1 MTYPPRLPGMTT
13 AVMPSDEAE
22 ARRELGRQVTLVEL
36 LDRILDKGVVISGEI
51 TLAVA
56 DIDLIEVGL
65 QAVLAS
71 VDRLER
77 PRGTRRELSECFI
90 STD

>member
-1 MTYPPRLPGMTT
+1 MR
-13 AVMPSDEAE
+13 AVVVSEEAQ
-22 ARRELGRQVTLVEL
+22 ARRELARQVTLVEL

-56 DIDLIEVGL
+56 GIDLVEVGL
-65 QAVLAS
+65 RALVAS

-77 PRGTRRELSECFI
+77 LRPETA
-90 STD
+90 DV

>member
-1 MTYPPRLPGMTT
+1 VTPEQAALDLSPSARLP
-13 AVMPSDEAE
+13 VDEAQ

-56 DIDLIEVGL
+56 DIDLVQVGL
-65 QAVLAS
+65 RAMVASVERLAS
-71 VDRLER
+71 LRPAADER
-77 PRGTRRELSECFI
+77 R
-90 STD
+90 

>member
-1 MTYPPRLPGMTT
+1 MTAIVPY
-13 AVMPSDEAE
+13 DEAQ
-22 ARRELGRQVTLVEL
+22 ARRELAQQVTLVEL

-56 DIDLIEVGL
+56 GIDLVEVGL
-65 QAVLAS
+65 RALIAS

-77 PRGTRRELSECFI
+77 LRPENP
-90 STD
+90 DV

>member
-1 MTYPPRLPGMTT
+1 MTSLAPT
-13 AVMPSDEAE
+13 DETQ
-22 ARRELGRQVTLVEL
+22 ARRALARQVTLVEL

-56 DIDLIEVGL
+56 DIDLVEVGL
-65 QAVLAS
+65 RALIAS

-77 PRGTRRELSECFI
+77 LRPENA
-90 STD
+90 DV

>member
-1 MTYPPRLPGMTT
+1 MS
-13 AVMPSDEAE
+13 AIVSEEAQ
-22 ARRELGRQVTLVEL
+22 ARRELAQQVTLVEL

-56 DIDLIEVGL
+56 GIDLVEVGL
-65 QAVLAS
+65 LALIAS

-77 PRGTRRELSECFI
+77 LRPETADS
-90 STD
+90 

>member
-1 MTYPPRLPGMTT
+1 MKAISP
-13 AVMPSDEAE
+13 ANEAQ
-22 ARRELGRQVTLVEL
+22 ARRELAQQVSLVEL

-56 DIDLIEVGL
+56 GIDLVEVGL
-65 QAVLAS
+65 RALVAS

-77 PRGTRRELSECFI
+77 LQPATAEG
-90 STD
+90 

>member
-1 MTYPPRLPGMTT
+1 MTAIAPTGEEQR
-13 AVMPSDEAE
+13 
-22 ARRELGRQVTLVEL
+22 RRELAQQVTLVEL

-56 DIDLIEVGL
+56 DIDLVEVGL
-65 QAVLAS
+65 RALIAS

-77 PRGTRRELSECFI
+77 LRPENA
-90 STD
+90 DV